1 MRRTFPNRARV
12 YFCSLAILLVA
23 AGGAAYSQVP
33 QSGPSA
39 GSPET
44 AQFVQLVLQIQAK
57 AKILE
62 SSSGMRLAFQKLMSA
77 HSLPPGS
84 VRYSDFVLV
93 RLLFEATRDAG
104 LWNLHWD
111 ITNQPP
117 NSDSIWKQWQN
128 VKHPSPLRPTA
139 TAECDELS
147 ALFAFLAERA
157 GIGGVGLFW
166 PYANHTVAVW
176 VLQPA
181 TGPVVRVVVPT
192 SQIFLEQT
200 DMFDT
205 KKFDPWTQRTI
216 YEYKRRDVP
225 DSFVLPK
232 PLFDFFLLQV
242 DRYAGASD
250 VTLQELRYFREG
262 VFLGR
267 WTADQAA
274 TEVLK
279 RRAALGAGAPEDLA
293 ALWNFAQDMR
303 MSGSE

>member
-1 MRRTFPNRARV
+1 
-12 YFCSLAILLVA
+12 
-23 AGGAAYSQVP
+23 
-33 QSGPSA
+33 
-39 GSPET
+39 
-44 AQFVQLVLQIQAK
+44 
-57 AKILE
+57 
-62 SSSGMRLAFQKLMSA
+62 MRLAFQKFSSA
-77 HSLPPGS
+77 HNLPPDS
-84 VRYSDFVLV
+84 VRYSDFVMV

-104 LWNLHWD
+104 FWNMHWD

-117 NSDSIWKQWQN
+117 NSDSIWRQWQN
-128 VKHPSPLRPTA
+128 VKNPSPLKPTA

-157 GIGGVGLFW
+157 GIKGVGLFW

-176 VLQPA
+176 VLHPA
-181 TGPVVRVVVPT
+181 TGPIVRVVVPT

-205 KKFDPWTQRTI
+205 RKFDPWTQKTI
-216 YEYKRRDVP
+216 YEYTRRDVP
-225 DSFVLPK
+225 DSFELPK
-232 PLFDFFLLQV
+232 PLFDFFLRQV

-279 RRAALGAGAPEDLA
+279 RRNALGAGAAEDSA
-293 ALWNFAQDMR
+293 ALWNFAEDMR
-303 MSGSE
+303 TGGSD